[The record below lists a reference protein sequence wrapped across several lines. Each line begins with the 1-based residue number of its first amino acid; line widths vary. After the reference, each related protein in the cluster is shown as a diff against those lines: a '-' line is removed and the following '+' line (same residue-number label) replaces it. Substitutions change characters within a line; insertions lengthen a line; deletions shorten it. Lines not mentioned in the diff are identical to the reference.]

1 MHERYGR
8 ELALVHLPH
17 PVEMPP
23 LRLGFSQFVE
33 VGEPVVVVVAPP
45 S

>member
-1 MHERYGR
+1 
-8 ELALVHLPH
+8 
-17 PVEMPP
+17 MPP